1 MDTKRFQELKSEL
14 ETDAKTIAKALID
27 FSTKWKAREEEIKSM
42 TPAQNDE
49 MERAAAWLDEALDAL
64 P

>member
-1 MDTKRFQELKSEL
+1 MDAKRFQELKSEL
-14 ETDAKTIAKALID
+14 ETDAKAIAKALID

-42 TPAQNDE
+42 TPEQSDE
-49 MERAAAWLDEALDAL
+49 MERAAVWLDEALDAL